1 MKYFLDTNVF
11 DYLLLNDIDIN
22 RIQLKG
28 EYFTSNIQKSEIKN
42 IKDVERRNNLLNL
55 YESLKQEKLLLKSGM
70 WLDDLYWDD
79 EQPWIDEIGKITLE
93 LIGNSTNKPW
103 KDALLGE
110 ITKVNSLF
118 IVTNDKNFAKRAKS
132 NSINTLSIG
141 EFLSE
146 IT

>member
-11 DYLLLNDIDIN
+11 DYLLLNDIDIK
-22 RIQLKG
+22 RIQSKG

-42 IKDVERRNNLLNL
+42 IKDVERRNNLINL

-79 EQPWIDEIGKITLE
+79 EQPWIDEIGKIALE
-93 LIGNSTNKPW
+93 LIGNSKNKPW

-110 ITKVNSLF
+110 IAKVNNLM

-132 NSINTLSIG
+132 LFKNVL
-141 EFLSE
+141 
-146 IT
+146 

>member
-11 DYLLLNDIDIN
+11 DYLLLNDIDIK
-22 RIQLKG
+22 RIQSKG

-42 IKDVERRNNLLNL
+42 IKDVERRNNLINL
-55 YESLKQEKLLLKSGM
+55 YESLKQEKLLLKSGI

-79 EQPWIDEIGKITLE
+79 EQPWIDEIGKIALE
-93 LIGNSTNKPW
+93 LIGNSKNKPW

-110 ITKVNSLF
+110 IAKVNNLM

-132 NSINTLSIG
+132 LFKNVL
-141 EFLSE
+141 
-146 IT
+146 